1 MVSWYHGKSLAQCP
15 VPSAPDDQ
23 GVFSGSKRI
32 VLGPPPLTSHHH
44 LFALFVGRPPNS
56 CCAVLSHTTTT
67 IARPAC
73 SARRAHM
80 PTSIDS
86 DRCLSPSTACPQP
99 RTLSEIKSSLP
110 VFARTHQDSL
120 LSGGKRQRRV
130 SAPKAPPLLSL
141 NYPSYPWYRLP
152 LRIIVA

>member
-86 DRCLSPSTACPQP
+86 DRCLSPSTACLLP
-99 RTLSEIKSSLP
+99 TLNPEPSPKSKAACLSLP
-110 VFARTHQDSL
+110 VPTRIRCLA
-120 LSGGKRQRRV
+120 GGSDRGG
-130 SAPKAPPLLSL
+130 SAPQRPP
-141 NYPSYPWYRLP
+141 PSSP
-152 LRIIVA
+152 